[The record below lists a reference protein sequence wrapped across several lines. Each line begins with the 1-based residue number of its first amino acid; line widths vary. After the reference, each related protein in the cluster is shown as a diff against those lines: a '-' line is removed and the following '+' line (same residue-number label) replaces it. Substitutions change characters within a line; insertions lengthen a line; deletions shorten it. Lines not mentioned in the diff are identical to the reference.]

1 MRALRQDLLKYADF
15 PLFSSIVPPII
26 FRLLKA
32 RAMRARTHNQ
42 MLTFQFVVI
51 KRICNQLIEIYYFS
65 SWTKI
70 KCQIWYTLYLHLL
83 EVFFL
88 CSNIKY
94 GQNHW
99 ITCMLQQI
107 NLKAQINLY
116 ATRFKNDYSLS
127 VCVCVCVRTLYVLCC
142 GSGLWFAIASTIYV
156 HKTVQY
162 QQNWDR
168 YVRMLLP
175 VWFVAIF
182 TN

>member
-1 MRALRQDLLKYADF
+1 MRALRQDLLNYADF

-127 VCVCVCVRTLYVLCC
+127 VCVCLCAYIVRAM
-142 GSGLWFAIASTIYV
+142 LWFGALICDRFDNLCTLNSTIS
-156 HKTVQY
+156 TEL
-162 QQNWDR
+162 R
-168 YVRMLLP
+168 
-175 VWFVAIF
+175 
-182 TN
+182 